1 MNWWA
6 KSAKG
11 LCNSKLYRT
20 LCFLGSTTTGCIS
33 FSAFAS
39 FVGIPVGITSS
50 AIRLKICATTVAI
63 KRYKLIIKK

>member
-1 MNWWA
+1 MQKVCA
-6 KSAKG
+6 
-11 LCNSKLYRT
+11 T
-20 LCFLGSTTTGCIS
+20 LNYIEHFVFLGSTTTGCIS